1 MPSIYIPSD
10 MDQSSQYYQPQYG
23 SGQTSPIAEAKPD
36 FTKWLFSFREQV
48 VNPLRHIWKGEELID
63 GVWVKV
69 GEPIMNDK
77 GIRWCIS
84 LIESYLNIAVVVTNL
99 KKDEINF
106 RMREAV
112 NVIWNGICEQYRDFE
127 LERVNIPR
135 ICEEIES
142 KIYFILKGAENNGYR
157 IFFTKTYQVSEVKQ
171 TALTENK
178 IGGGN
183 FWRKMNIFASDEGG
197 GGFI

>member
-1 MPSIYIPSD
+1 MYE
-10 MDQSSQYYQPQYG
+10 QQQGHYYQQMPE
-23 SGQTSPIAEAKPD
+23 QTAPISEAKPD

-48 VNPLRHIWKGEELID
+48 TSPLKHIWRGEELIN
-63 GVWVKV
+63 GVWTE
-69 GEPIMNDK
+69 GLDPLMNDK

-84 LIESYLNIAVVVTNL
+84 LIDSYLNIAVVVTNL
-99 KKDEINF
+99 NKDEINF

-112 NVIWNGICEQYRDFE
+112 NVIWNGICEQHERFG

-157 IFFTKTYQVSEVKQ
+157 IFFTKTYNVSEIKQ
-171 TALTENK
+171 TATNDQRVST
-178 IGGGN
+178 GG
-183 FWRKMNIFASDEGG
+183 FWRPGNMFGDQSQGLM
-197 GGFI
+197 

>member
-1 MPSIYIPSD
+1 MYD
-10 MDQSSQYYQPQYG
+10 DQNYPQQQQQGYYPTQ
-23 SGQTSPIAEAKPD
+23 QTAPISEAKPD
-36 FTKWLFSFREQV
+36 FTRWLFSFREQV
-48 VNPLRHIWKGEELID
+48 ITPLKHIWKGEDLHN
-63 GVWVKV
+63 GVWQPAS
-69 GEPIMNDK
+69 EPMMNDK

-99 KKDEINF
+99 DKGEINF

-112 NVIWNGICEQYRDFE
+112 NVIWNGVCEQYAAFE
-127 LERVNIPR
+127 LDRVNIPR

-171 TALTENK
+171 TGINEQRTT
-178 IGGGN
+178 GG
-183 FWRKMNIFASDEGG
+183 FWRPSSLFGEQQNNSIM
-197 GGFI
+197 